1 MQTVAL
7 NQNRGNDV
15 SSQGIPRFCV
25 SAVQD
30 YSKNVFL
37 NALPDWA
44 LSLHVNCDDPEHWT
58 YDDVHCF
65 LAMFFIFWGR
75 ESGFRPQQERALDRS
90 GSSNARDQRHGKFT
104 MHEGDC

>member
-1 MQTVAL
+1 MYL
-7 NQNRGNDV
+7 NRAFREHG
-15 SSQGIPRFCV
+15 V

-58 YDDVHCF
+58 YDDVHCV
-65 LAMFFIFWGR
+65 LAMFWTLPG
-75 ESGFRPQQERALDRS
+75 ATT
-90 GSSNARDQRHGKFT
+90 ARLFQVGPK
-104 MHEGDC
+104 